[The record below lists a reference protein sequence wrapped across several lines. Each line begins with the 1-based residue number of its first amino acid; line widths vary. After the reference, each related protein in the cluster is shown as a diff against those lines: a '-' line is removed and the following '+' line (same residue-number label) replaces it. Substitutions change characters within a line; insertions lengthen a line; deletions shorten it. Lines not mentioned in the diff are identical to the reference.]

1 MDVWITTAIGLA
13 AAICTTASYIP
24 QVKKTWVTQE
34 TDDLSLRMLLTL
46 ATGLALWCV
55 YGFARADAVIVL
67 ANGASLAMLSV
78 LIYWTARN
86 RMRNARNAR
95 LAERDAP

>member
-1 MDVWITTAIGLA
+1 MDGWITTAIGLA

-24 QVKKTWVTQE
+24 QVKKTWETRE

-55 YGFARADAVIVL
+55 YGLARGDAVIIL
-67 ANGASLAMLSV
+67 ANAASLAMLMM
-78 LIYWTARN
+78 LIYWTVRD
-86 RMRNARNAR
+86 RTRGKRTEQF
-95 LAERDAP
+95 AER